1 MSKKNYP
8 SRAAV
13 VEHVYPP
20 AAQLNNVKDEAD
32 YGEMQVFEELREEH
46 FKTGHIPGDTYVTV
60 RM

>member
-20 AAQLNNVKDEAD
+20 AAQLNSVKDEAD

-46 FKTGHIPGDTYVTV
+46 FRTGHIPGDT
-60 RM
+60 